1 MAKLTELLVSSLIIG
16 TVTLIQPLHNITGKA
31 RQIEAKLIIGTINML
46 QQPFLIENQRFA
58 STLEEL
64 GLGIPSETKNYE
76 YKVFALDQTQAQVTA
91 RAKQRGARS
100 YIGTVLVVKDNALG
114 TSIAVAVC
122 ETEQPS
128 QKPPAIPQVPQNS
141 GYKIKCP
148 FGSKQ
153 LSW

>member
-1 MAKLTELLVSSLIIG
+1 MAKSTELLVSSLIIG
-16 TVTLIQPLHNITGKA
+16 AVYLIQPLHTITGKA
-31 RQIEAKLIIGTINML
+31 RQIEAKLILGTINML

-76 YKVFALDQTQAQVTA
+76 YKVFALEQTQAQVTA

-100 YIGTVLVVKDNALG
+100 YTGAVFVVKDNMFG
-114 TSIAVAVC
+114 SSIAIAVC

-128 QKPPAIPQVPQNS
+128 QKPPAMLQAPQSS

-148 FGSKQ
+148 SGSKQ